1 MKKFGLFIISAGLM
15 LLAACS
21 STKLTSSWKTNDA
34 QLQRDKKIMVMA
46 LVPRQEKQL
55 RMLMEDN
62 LVTELKKEG
71 YNASSALRELG
82 PDAFGDKTDEKTA
95 LRKLKGT
102 NASQVLTVVLLD
114 KSRQRSYVPSGPM
127 YGPYP
132 YYYGGFWPYYSRW
145 YGNMYQPGYYQSDIR
160 YNWESNLYD
169 LDHRKLIYSAQTQSV
184 DPPTA
189 MRQAYLYARQIV
201 KDMEKQQL
209 MAFNSQPEI
218 K

>member
-1 MKKFGLFIISAGLM
+1 MKKVGLFIICAGLM

-55 RMLMEDN
+55 RMLMEEN
-62 LVTELKKEG
+62 LVAELKKEG
-71 YNASSALRELG
+71 YNAASAYQELG
-82 PDAFGDKTDEKTA
+82 PNAFDDKTDEKTA
-95 LRKLKGT
+95 LRKLKGSD
-102 NASQVLTVVLLD
+102 ASQVLTVVLLD

-145 YGNMYQPGYYQSDIR
+145 YGTMYQPGYYQSDIK
-160 YNWESNLYD
+160 YSWESNLYD
-169 LDHRKLIYSAQTQSV
+169 LDQRKLIYSAQSQSV

-189 MRQAYLYARQIV
+189 TRQAYLYARQIV
-201 KDMEKQQL
+201 KDLEKQQL
-209 MAFNSQPEI
+209 IAYNQPQQ

>member
-34 QLQRDKKIMVMA
+34 QLQRDRKIMVMA

-71 YNASSALRELG
+71 YNAASAYRELG
-82 PDAFGDKTDEKTA
+82 PNAFDDKTDEKTA
-95 LRKLKGT
+95 LRKLKG
-102 NASQVLTVVLLD
+102 NDASQVLTVVLLD
-114 KSRQRSYVPSGPM
+114 KSRERSYVPSGPM

-145 YGNMYQPGYYQSDIR
+145 YGAMYQPGYYQSNIK

-169 LDHRKLIYSAQTQSV
+169 LDQRKLIYSAQSQSV

-189 MRQAYLYARQIV
+189 TRQAYLYARQIV

-209 MAFNSQPEI
+209 IAYNQPQQ

>member
-1 MKKFGLFIISAGLM
+1 MKKFGLFIIGAGLM

-46 LVPRQEKQL
+46 LVPKQEKQL

-62 LVTELKKEG
+62 LVAELKKEG
-71 YNASSALRELG
+71 YNAASAFREYG
-82 PDAFGDKTDEKTA
+82 PDAFDDKTDEKTA
-95 LRKLKGT
+95 LRKLK
-102 NASQVLTVVLLD
+102 NSDASQVLTVVLLD
-114 KSRQRSYVPSGPM
+114 KSRERNFVRSGPM

-145 YGNMYQPGYYQSDIR
+145 YGTMYQPGYYQSNIK

-169 LDHRKLIYSAQTQSV
+169 LDQRKLIYSAQTQSV

-189 MRQAYLYARQIV
+189 VRQAYLYARQIV

-209 MAFNSQPEI
+209 IAFT

>member
-34 QLQRDKKIMVMA
+34 QLQRDRKIMVMA

-71 YNASSALRELG
+71 YNAASAYRELG

-95 LRKLKGT
+95 LRKLKGSD
-102 NASQVLTVVLLD
+102 ASQVLTVVLLD
-114 KSRQRSYVPSGPM
+114 KSRERNYVPYGPG

-132 YYYGGFWPYYSRW
+132 YYGGFWPYYSRW
-145 YGNMYQPGYYQSDIR
+145 YGNMYQPGYYQSNIK

-169 LDHRKLIYSAQTQSV
+169 LDQRKLIYSAQTQSV

-189 MRQAYLYARQIV
+189 TRQAYLYARQIV
-201 KDMEKQQL
+201 KDMAKQQL
-209 MAFNSQPEI
+209 MAYNSSGV

>member
-1 MKKFGLFIISAGLM
+1 MKKVGLFIISAGLM

-34 QLQRDKKIMVMA
+34 QLQRDRKIMVMA

-62 LVTELKKEG
+62 MVTELKKEG
-71 YNASSALRELG
+71 YNAASAYRELG
-82 PDAFGDKTDEKTA
+82 PNAFDDKTDEKTA
-95 LRKLKGT
+95 LRKLKGSD
-102 NASQVLTVVLLD
+102 ASQVLTVVLLD
-114 KSRQRSYVPSGPM
+114 KSRERNYVSYGPG

-145 YGNMYQPGYYQSDIR
+145 YGNMYQPGYYQSNIK
-160 YNWESNLYD
+160 YNWETNLYD
-169 LDHRKLIYSAQTQSV
+169 LGQRKLIYSAQTQSV

-189 MRQAYLYARQIV
+189 TRQAYLYARQIV
-201 KDMEKQQL
+201 KDMAKQQL
-209 MAFNSQPEI
+209 LAYNQPGV

>member
-21 STKLTSSWKTNDA
+21 STKLTSSWKTKDA
-34 QLQRDKKIMVMA
+34 QLQRDKKIVVMA
-46 LVPRQEKQL
+46 LVPKQEKQL
-55 RMLMEDN
+55 RVLMEDN
-62 LVTELKKEG
+62 LVAELKKEG
-71 YNASSALRELG
+71 YNAASAFRELG
-82 PDAFGDKTDEKTA
+82 PNAFDDKTDEKTA
-95 LRKLKGT
+95 LRKLKST
-102 NASQVLTVVLLD
+102 DANQVLTVVLLD
-114 KSRQRSYVPSGPM
+114 KSRERSYVPYGPG

-145 YGNMYQPGYYQSDIR
+145 YGTMYQPGYYQSNIK
-160 YNWESNLYD
+160 YNWETNLYD
-169 LDHRKLIYSAQTQSV
+169 LDQRKLIYSAQTQSV

-201 KDMEKQQL
+201 KDMARQQL
-209 MAFNSQPEI
+209 MVYNQPVT